1 MGEGG
6 WGPRGRVPELLIC
19 ALWDKLWDKR
29 TYEGV
34 LWDKEAYVCGTK
46 ELAMKKYPR
55 YGIRVSEKLDAALR
69 AAGAD
74 VVRAVLEREFLGGKV
89 VPKASKVSKGVN
101 LPSWSKGRVEE
112 GVSSFSG
119 SAAPAADA
127 PVAAPRE
134 RSLPVVKSRVF
145 VRTPEERAEKLK
157 LLQGMKMMPQMPPKQ
172 DFDALGDLDPVED

>member
-1 MGEGG
+1 
-6 WGPRGRVPELLIC
+6 
-19 ALWDKLWDKR
+19 
-29 TYEGV
+29 
-34 LWDKEAYVCGTK
+34 
-46 ELAMKKYPR
+46 MKKYPK
-55 YGIRVSEKLDAALR
+55 YQLRVSEELGVALM

-89 VPKASKVSKGVN
+89 VVKASRASVAPAAHKFVTEKDMN
-101 LPSWSKGRVEE
+101 LPSWSKGKVEE